1 MTNECLH
8 HLLAPQH
15 PFKVDVL
22 SPLRWETE
30 AGLGLL
36 FSPGKEGLWGQSPL
50 PREGCWNGA
59 LAGRGET
66 QGCPLTICGP
76 AFLFLP

>member
-8 HLLAPQH
+8 PLLAPQH

-30 AGLGLL
+30 AGLWLL
-36 FSPGKEGLWGQSPL
+36 FSPGKEGLLEWGPSGSGRNPGLPSDHLWACFPL
-50 PREGCWNGA
+50 PA
-59 LAGRGET
+59 LTR
-66 QGCPLTICGP
+66 
-76 AFLFLP
+76 